1 MLTPSPLSA
10 QDSCS
15 KVAWTLKPSRSKTTC
30 LSFDKPAFAAGVH
43 VSAAVVVA
51 LHCRLDASKWGLV
64 RSRSVT
70 RAAAAGTFPC
80 QLCTSSVTS
89 GKACQDLVTTGSRL
103 FGLGG
108 FGSAL
113 RVRIYDFAVYIHPEQ
128 VCAICSHGCR
138 KHKRSLLRHALWSES
153 ECLPPECSM
162 HALQAPCHKLFVT
175 SFTLKFYVI
184 VQRAAHCKCHD
195 LLFQSTTLG

>member
-1 MLTPSPLSA
+1 MLELGQLRGSSWGPRFI
-10 QDSCS
+10 
-15 KVAWTLKPSRSKTTC
+15 SRI
-30 LSFDKPAFAAGVH
+30 L
-43 VSAAVVVA
+43 
-51 LHCRLDASKWGLV
+51 LLCRVDASKWGLV

-80 QLCTSSVTS
+80 QLCTTTVSD

-128 VCAICSHGCR
+128 VSAICSF
-138 KHKRSLLRHALWSES
+138 SLQLA
-153 ECLPPECSM
+153 
-162 HALQAPCHKLFVT
+162 
-175 SFTLKFYVI
+175 
-184 VQRAAHCKCHD
+184 
-195 LLFQSTTLG
+195 